1 MCKYIIVSGG
11 VVSGVGKGISAA
23 SLGLLLKMRGES
35 VQLVKFDPYLNRN
48 ASLLSPYQHGEVF
61 LCDDGSE
68 TDLDL
73 GHYERITGIE
83 VSSQNIWT
91 SGRLYSEIFEEE
103 EHGQYMGQTVQI
115 MPHLTDKIL
124 EKLTGL
130 GQNADIV
137 IAEIGGTVGDIESD
151 VFFEAMS
158 QIRQKLGD
166 RNVMVIHV
174 APITWIN
181 TIREHKTK
189 PLQNSVRE
197 MKQRGLRP
205 DMLLCRDLG
214 TPIPSKILDKVS
226 QLTGVPRE
234 AVFDAPDVRSVYEVP
249 VTFFDRHIDDF
260 VADRF
265 CLKRNGVRIHNWKN
279 LVDRYNGADA
289 TPDQTINVA
298 IVGKYVTMEDA
309 YRSLKEAVVHAGVEH
324 DKRINLHWIESEK
337 LEEYSTVRGV
347 SKFFDGIDA
356 IIIPGGFDN
365 RGVQGKIKAIQY
377 AREKKVPLLGIC
389 LGLQCAVI
397 EFARNVCGMDKATSM
412 EFAKEGEEIVPVIHW
427 VPGLEHIRKKNGTL
441 RLGAYECQ
449 LTKGSLANTAYK
461 KRSISERHR
470 HRYEVNGEYADV
482 YAQKGFHVSGI
493 NPQTGLIEVM
503 ELDKAQHPFFVAC
516 QYHPEF
522 KSRLGNAHPLFVGLI
537 EAAINAKEKAIRPP
551 VEEADRPT

>member
-1 MCKYIIVSGG
+1 MCKFIIVSGG

-83 VSSQNIWT
+83 VSNENIWT
-91 SGRLYSEIFEEE
+91 SGRLYSEVFEEE
-103 EHGQYMGQTVQI
+103 EHGRYMGQTVQI

-124 EKLTGL
+124 EKLTNL

-137 IAEIGGTVGDIESD
+137 VAEIGGTVGDMESD
-151 VFFEAMS
+151 LFFEAVS
-158 QIRQKLGD
+158 QLRHKLGE
-166 RNVMVIHV
+166 RNVLICHV
-174 APITWIN
+174 APILWIN

-197 MKQRGLRP
+197 LKERGLHP
-205 DMLLCRDLG
+205 DLLLCRVDR
-214 TPIPSKILDKVS
+214 PVNPKILAKVA
-226 QLTGVPRE
+226 QMTGVNPE
-234 AVFDAPDVRSVYEVP
+234 AVFEAPDVSSIYEVP
-249 VTFFDRHIDDF
+249 ITFFDRHIDDF

-265 CLKRNGVRIHNWKN
+265 CLKRNGVRIHNWKS
-279 LVDRYNGADA
+279 LVERYTKSDLPVVNIG
-289 TPDQTINVA
+289 
-298 IVGKYVTMEDA
+298 IVGKYATMEDA
-309 YRSLKEAVVHAGVEH
+309 YLSLKEAITHAGIQEERRVN
-324 DKRINLHWIESEK
+324 IHWIEAEK

-347 SKFFDGIDA
+347 SKFFDGIDGIVIA
-356 IIIPGGFDN
+356 GGFDN
-365 RGVQGKIKAIQY
+365 RGVLGKVRAIQY

-397 EFARNVCGMDKATSM
+397 EFARNVCDMEKANSM
-412 EFAKEGEEIVPVIHW
+412 EFQKEGEEIVPVIHW

-441 RLGAYECQ
+441 RLGAFECQ
-449 LTKGSLANTAYK
+449 LTKGSLANATYK
-461 KRSISERHR
+461 RRSISERHR
-470 HRYEVNGEYADV
+470 HRYEVNGEFADI
-482 YAQKGFHVSGI
+482 YAQKGFHVTGI

-503 ELDKAQHPFFVAC
+503 ELDKALHPYFICC

-522 KSRLGNAHPLFVGLI
+522 KSRLTTPHPLFVGLI
-537 EAAINAKEKAIRPP
+537 EAAINGKEKK
-551 VEEADRPT
+551 VEPAVGETDGPT